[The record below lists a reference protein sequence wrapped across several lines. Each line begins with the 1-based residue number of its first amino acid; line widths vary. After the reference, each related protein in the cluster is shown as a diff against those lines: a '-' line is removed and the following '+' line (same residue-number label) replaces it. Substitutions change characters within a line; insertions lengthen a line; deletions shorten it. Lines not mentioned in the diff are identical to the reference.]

1 VGTYQ
6 YMPPELIKRLS
17 NKKGIMSAPLE
28 PSPAMDM
35 WSAGVC
41 LFKLLSGQN
50 PFGVGVPSQILAN
63 IVKESNYDMGHQI
76 WEVVSDTSKD
86 LVNKIL
92 VRATFLNVLHNIW
105 LWVPDR

>member
-1 VGTYQ
+1 MIGLRKGFIHIGRTSAETHYSIPQADPKVINPCRFVGTYQ

-50 PFGVGVPSQILAN
+50 PFGVGVPSQVALRLTI
-63 IVKESNYDMGHQI
+63 E
-76 WEVVSDTSKD
+76 
-86 LVNKIL
+86 
-92 VRATFLNVLHNIW
+92 F
-105 LWVPDR
+105 